1 MTRTARVRP
10 TRTRRPRVP
19 TLPQLL
25 SAAVEANP
33 TGVALVLADAAQA
46 YDQLSYAELDERSTR
61 LARLLIDRGVG
72 PEDLVALAIPRSV
85 ESVLAIWAVAKTGAG
100 FVPVDPNYPADRV
113 LHMVTD
119 SQAVLG
125 LTVGGRGAELP
136 DAVTWL
142 ELDTADLGEQLQSY
156 PAEPVTNADR
166 VQPLRAEHPAYTI
179 YTSGSTGLPKGVVV
193 SHTGLS
199 GVTEELR
206 ERFRVTPES
215 RVLQVASP
223 SFDASIYEQLIALG
237 SAATLVVATPEV
249 YGGEDLG
256 ALLARESVSHAVITP
271 SVLASLDPNGLDEL
285 RVVVAVGE
293 ACPPEVVRRWVTP
306 IADGERSLLNGYGPT
321 ETTIWTNS
329 AELSPERPVTIG
341 TPIRSAVE
349 YVLDERLRPV
359 APGVAGELYVAGV
372 LLARGYHRR
381 PGLTATRFVAN
392 PFDDSGSRLYRTGD
406 LVRWTA
412 DGELEYLGRND
423 FQVKIRGLRIE
434 LGEIDAVL
442 AGHESVDFAVTVGH
456 QVQDRATVLV
466 SYVHAAPG
474 ATVDVADLT
483 ALAESALPP
492 HMVPAGITVLDEI
505 PLTPVGKLDRAALPA
520 PELAVTA
527 YRAPET
533 PAQQLISD
541 IFAEV
546 LRVEQVGLDDDFF
559 ALGVDS
565 ITSIQIVS
573 RARAQGLA
581 FKAKDVFAARTVAGL
596 AEIAESVTPGS
607 GELELSTGPLVQISD
622 ADRERLQ
629 EIYPAMS
636 DVWPLTP
643 LQSGMLFHALLAESS
658 VDAYMVQF
666 TVELGGELDIPRLR
680 AAAQAMLDRHVN
692 LRVAFAED
700 SAGNP
705 LQVVVDDLEV
715 PWRYMDLG
723 DREPGA
729 APARTDWLMAAEM
742 SGHFDMRSAPLLRF
756 TLVRT
761 APERYQLFVTSHH
774 ILLDGWSLPLLMQDM
789 LAFYALGGDPALLPP
804 VRSYRDYLAWLVAQ
818 DRDAARAAWQEALA
832 GFTEPSPLAPV
843 DRSREISAGIGE
855 LGFELSAADTAA
867 LSAVAAETG
876 VTVNTI
882 VQAAWGLLIGRS
894 TDRDDVVFGATVSGR
909 PPQLAGI
916 ETMVGL
922 FLNAIPVR
930 VRLDAADTLAD
941 VLRQLQDEQAALL
954 DHHYLGLGEIQ
965 EITGIDGIFD
975 SLVVFASFPVDDA
988 ALDEAAAPIEGVGL
1002 LGTSAANG
1010 THYPVTVMVTP
1021 GKTLRVTLKYLRDL
1035 FDNAA
1040 AEALAERLA
1049 LLLGRFGADP
1059 RARVGEVD
1067 ALLDSER
1074 EALDTVNA
1082 TEVAELLD
1090 DSTLLTLFDA
1100 QAART
1105 PDALAVMFG
1114 DTTLTYAEL
1123 DARSRRLAQEL
1134 TLRGVGPETRV
1145 AVAMRRS
1152 IDLVVALY
1160 AVLRAGGAYVPVDPD
1175 HPAERNEYVL
1185 AGSAPV
1191 CVLTRGDDSFET
1203 ASGVTLFF
1211 IEAVAGADD
1220 IEFVGA
1226 AAVRP
1231 DHAAYVMYTS
1241 GSTGR
1246 PKGVV
1251 ITHRQMANQFR
1262 WAQRTYPHGAGD
1274 VVLHKTPIT
1283 FDISTWELFWPLQTG
1298 AAVVVAEPD
1307 GHRDPAYIARM
1318 IADYGVTSVHF
1329 VPSMLEAYLDG
1340 AATSAVPASAQLRW
1354 VFAAGEALSAET
1366 AAKSVAALPDTA
1378 LVNWYG
1384 PAEATVVTAHPADRS
1399 AGVAVPIG
1407 SPVANTRVHVLD
1419 RQLQPVPFGAAGEL
1433 YVAGVQ
1439 LARGYLGAP
1448 ALTAERFVAHA
1459 GGERLYR
1466 TGDVVRWVA
1475 DPDVEGYALEY
1486 LGRSDFQVKLRGQ
1499 RVELGEIETV
1509 LLSHSAVHRAAVSL
1523 VRAATGD
1530 RLVAYV
1536 VLESGARVGD
1546 AALLAHVRAA
1556 LPSYMV
1562 PATVVRLEALPLNA
1576 SGKLDRKAL
1585 PIPEFQAR
1593 AYRAPSTT
1601 AERTVAEVFASVLG
1615 AERVGADDDFFELG
1629 GNSLSATQVV
1639 GRLGAAIGA
1648 RVPVRA
1654 LFDAPTVAELA
1665 GTLGEHVGALIAPL
1679 RAMERPERIPLSYAQ
1694 QRMWFLNRFDTGS
1707 ATYNLPTALRITGP
1721 LDVPA
1726 LRAAVRD
1733 LVERHE
1739 VLRTI
1744 YPESDGVGH
1753 QVVLSGDD
1761 PEAMPSLPMVD
1772 ATEANLV
1779 AAVAEAAI
1787 AGFDVTTAPPLR
1799 LRLLRLAADDHVLVC
1814 VVHHI
1819 AGDGFSA
1826 GPLTRDLMTAYLSRL
1841 QSREPEWTPLP
1852 VQYADYALWQR
1863 EILGEESD
1871 PDSLLTRQLDH
1882 WRTALA
1888 GLPDQLELP
1897 GDRPRPAVAS
1907 GRGATLVFE
1916 IDALVHAG
1924 LHRVAQEHSA
1934 TLFMVVHAAFATLLA
1949 RLSGT
1954 GDIAIGAPVAGRG
1967 DAALDDLI
1975 GMFVNTLVLRAE
1987 IDPADSFGELLNTVR
2002 DSDIAAFGHADVP
2015 FERLVEVLD
2024 PARSQARHPLFQTML
2039 TFQNLATSELE
2050 LPGVSVSAVELD
2062 VPLAKFDLQ
2071 LTVGERA
2078 DADGTPQGMT
2088 GLFTYATDLFDE
2100 ATVQHFADRFR
2111 RILVA
2116 VTADA
2121 DRIVGDIDVL
2131 GFDERRKVLTDWNDT
2146 ALELPAGQLFSKFE
2160 ARAVLTPDA
2169 AALRYQGREVSY
2181 DELASRV
2188 HRLARHLI
2196 AAGVGPE
2203 SLVALGIRRSVEL
2216 VVAIY
2221 AVLEAGGAYV
2231 PLDLDQPADRLEHV
2245 LETARPACVLT
2256 TRGDDFAYDGP
2267 VAVIDAIE
2275 LSGYSDAP
2283 IRDAERLAP
2292 LHGANTAYVI
2302 FTSGSTG
2309 RPKGVAVSHAAA
2321 VNQIGWITGEYA
2333 IGADDVVLLKTP
2345 ATFDVSVWE
2354 LFGPLAVGAR
2364 LVIAA
2369 PDGHRDP
2376 AYLAEVIAAE
2386 RVTMTSFVPSMLS
2399 AFTDSADPAALTS
2412 LRTLLVAGEAFTGDA
2427 VAAFRR
2433 ISGAELHNLY
2443 GPTEFTVHAT
2453 YAAVGEQVSGAV
2465 PIGAPVWNAQT
2476 YVLDARLHP
2485 VAPGMAGELYL
2496 AGAQLARGYYGRAD
2510 LTADRFVA
2518 DPFGERG
2525 ARMYRTGDLVRWTDR
2540 GQLVYLGRT
2549 DFQVKLRGLR
2559 IELGE
2564 IEAALTAQASVARAV
2579 VVLRGDERLGDQ
2591 LVGYVVPVTGRAVDT
2606 SELKAALAERLP
2618 GYMVPAAFVV
2628 LDEFPVNPSGK
2639 LDRRALPAP
2648 DFAAAHEFR
2657 APVTDAEQTVAE
2669 VYAQVLGLEQVGLD
2683 DDFFALGGNSL
2694 VATRVIARVNAA
2706 LDTGLGVRDLF
2717 EVPSVAALAQRISG
2731 SEAAAPRPRLVA
2743 GPRPEQVP
2751 LSLAQQRMWFLNQFD
2766 PTSSAYNLPIALR
2779 LTGELD
2785 TEALQQAVADLV
2797 RRHETLRTIYP
2808 ETGGAPQ
2815 QVVLPAEQAVPQ
2827 LAPEV
2832 IGVDAVAERV
2842 GALLTAGFEVTRDTP
2857 LRVKLFRL
2865 HVAETIEHVLVVVTH
2880 HISSDG
2886 WSMGPLA
2893 RDLVMAYMAR
2903 SAHTAPAWTPLP
2915 VQYADYALWQRELLG
2930 SEDDPDSL
2938 ISRQTA
2944 YWRTELAGLP
2954 DELNLP
2960 ADRPR
2965 PPVQS
2970 FRGGSVQFAIDDATH
2985 QGLQRI
2991 AREQHATLFMVVH
3004 TALAIFLARLSGT
3017 EDIAIGTPVAGR
3029 GAAELDDVIGMFVNT
3044 LVLRTQVP
3052 GELRFEELLART
3064 KDADLRAFAHAE
3076 VPFERLVD
3084 LLNPERSTA
3093 RNPLY
3098 QVMLAFQNLP
3108 DNDVE
3113 LPELRIA
3120 ALESEV
3126 ETSQVDLSLT
3136 MSSSDQAGLQA
3147 AFTFAHDLFDYAT
3160 IGVFADRFQRLLAA
3174 IAGGPETPVGDLA
3187 LLGDEE
3193 YQLLTHVHGDEVMAT
3208 GLLPDLLTAGLRLGR
3223 DRIAVRY
3230 RGHSITYGELDDYSS
3245 QLARVLIDRGVGPEK
3260 LVAVAFPRSFE
3271 TVAAVLAVAKA
3282 GGAHV
3287 PIDPTY
3293 PADRVRHMV
3302 IDSGAII
3309 GITGKAHLD
3318 GLPETLEWLC
3328 LDDPATDQQCVARSA
3343 APVSDADRLAPLRMQ
3358 HPAYVI
3364 YTSGSTGMPKGVTV
3378 THAGVG
3384 GLADY
3389 AVARYELDPGH
3400 RMLHNCSPS
3409 FDPSVLEW
3417 VCAFYIGATLVIVP
3431 KEILGG
3437 AELGELMRSENVTHA
3452 LLTPAVLS
3460 TLDPAEQPQLVML
3473 SIGGDVTSPELV
3485 SRWKAPGRVYHNAYG
3500 PTETTI
3506 ISTYAQLT
3514 PGRHITIG
3522 TPVHGMSALVLDGRL
3537 NPVPPGVAGE
3547 LYLAGGALA
3556 RGYRN
3561 RAGLSA
3567 ERFVANPWGAAGSRM
3582 YRTGDVVRWYADP
3595 ADRGGNTALPDTKW
3609 ELDYVGRSDFQV
3621 KIRGFR
3627 IELGEIDAVLGGHP
3641 DVDFAITVGRKN
3653 ASGATVLVSYVLGN
3667 ALEPEHLQAYAALSL
3682 PPHMVPTAIVVLD
3695 EIPLTPVGKLDRKAL
3710 PEPVLRQREYRAP
3723 STSLE
3728 ETIAAAFAEVLE
3740 VERVSVDDDF
3750 FALGGNSLLATQIVS
3765 KLRKL
3770 SGAQVM
3776 VAWFFADPTVTG
3788 LAARIAAA
3796 LENSHDYDSAADGAM
3811 AVVLPIR
3818 ATGSRTPL
3826 FCAPPMVGM
3835 SWCYAGLVGFL
3846 PADQPVYG
3854 LQSPALTEA
3863 DYLPASLEEVARR
3876 YVSAMREVQPEGPY
3890 RLLGYSLGGILAH
3903 AIATEL
3909 QAEGERVDVL
3919 ANLDA
3924 YPDAEFAD
3932 FTAAVRDEFAAL
3944 GVGEEAFPDGDM
3956 SDLSDEALAALHAA
3970 IPADL
3975 AVLTVER
3982 LRRIYRG
3989 AVHTVELGSQYRPKV
4004 FDGEM
4009 DLFSAEQGRGDDHPH
4024 SPDDWRGFVTGTITD
4039 HVVPITHQLLTTAE
4053 AYAVIGPQ
4061 LAALLERES
4070 APAASEEAAEEV
4082 TEDADWA
4089 TTQVLPIITFDAP
4102 PSGVKLRAADGTPPA
4117 PDSDTASG
4125 YSAASDYVAAEEFP
4139 AADAEAFVDKLFSGF
4154 DTGEIA
4160 ASAPGTS
4167 AAEAVSAAREIG
4179 DSASGAGPE
4188 ASAEEGPQVSAE
4200 GSQRA
4205 DGGESPDAR
4214 RQGTPDVDGGAS
4226 LDARRQGILGADS
4239 AGSPDADGA
4248 GALGAD
4254 GAGALGADG
4263 AGTPDAIDLEAQE
4276 ISGAEVAEAPAQVA
4290 AAPAAPPI
4298 MGPRLTAVGKVSP
4311 LPAGAVSLLD
4321 VEPSGLWVRAITL
4334 DIAAD
4339 VSGSRVR
4346 RSVRTLLDRHP
4357 ALWSR
4362 LRRDG
4367 EAAVMDIPA
4376 QANSSDAQVWQ
4387 LDPAVEAV
4395 GDPIEAVIHA
4405 AAAELDPEK
4414 GRNIRFVLMAGAQAD
4429 PTLDPIDCPAAVL
4442 VAVANGLVV
4451 DDTSWRTII
4460 EDLTA
4465 SWSGGHATP
4474 PSADAHPVGIAQ
4486 ALADRAVA
4494 APTVIELEWW
4504 RASLTSATEGRD
4516 PAEVFGA
4523 DEGPIARGR
4532 VSVSITGEGAAAVDT
4547 VARRYDA
4554 TIDEVLLGALAV
4566 TLLDDSGESV
4576 RRALGSVVQLVA
4588 DGRVPG
4594 DPAGHRTVG
4603 AFSTPY
4609 PFALRVYGV
4618 DFDEVRRGG
4627 PAAGSVLEQIRDRC
4641 REVPAQGVG
4650 FGLLQHLNPD
4660 TAAAIAGLPVG
4671 RIGFRYRDLRPARVY
4686 PEPVADDLYLDVTV
4700 DTTQDGL
4707 VARFDFAG
4715 AVLDLEQIKR
4725 LVEGWV
4731 QALGGLAEHGRETTP

>member
-19 TLPQLL
+19 TLPQLM
-25 SAAVEANP
+25 STAVEANP
-33 TGVALVLADAAQA
+33 AGVALILADATGTLAR
-46 YDQLSYAELDERSTR
+46 LSYAELDERSTR
-61 LARLLIDRGVG
+61 LAHLLIERGVG
-72 PEDLVALAIPRSV
+72 PEDLVAVAIPRSV
-85 ESVLAIWAVAKTGAG
+85 ESVVAVWAVAKTGAG

-113 LHMVTD
+113 LHMISD
-119 SQAVLG
+119 SRAVLG
-125 LTVGGRGAELP
+125 LTITGKRGALP
-136 DAVTWL
+136 DSVGWL
-142 ELDTADLGEQLQSY
+142 ELDDAEFAELTQGY

-166 VQPLRAEHPAYTI
+166 VRPLRAEHPAYTI

-193 SHTGLS
+193 THTGLS
-199 GVTEELR
+199 GLSEEQR
-206 ERFRVTPES
+206 ERFRITPES
-215 RVLQVASP
+215 RVLHVASP
-223 SFDASIYEQLIALG
+223 SFDASVFEMLMAIG
-237 SAATLVVATPEV
+237 SAAALVVAAPEV

-256 ALLARESVSHAVITP
+256 ALLAREAVSHAVITP
-271 SVLASLDPNGLDEL
+271 SVLASLDPSGLDQL
-285 RVVVAVGE
+285 RVVLAAGE
-293 ACPPEVVRRWVTP
+293 ACPPELVRRWVAP
-306 IADGERSLLNGYGPT
+306 IADGERRLLNGYGPT
-321 ETTIWTNS
+321 ETTVWSNG
-329 AELSPERPVTIG
+329 AELFPDRPVTIG
-341 TPIRSAVE
+341 AAIRGAVAH
-349 YVLDERLRPV
+349 VLDERLRPV
-359 APGVAGELYVAGV
+359 APGVPGELYVAGA

-381 PGLTATRFVAN
+381 AELTAARFVAN
-392 PFDDSGSRLYRTGD
+392 PFEDNGSRLYRTGD
-406 LVRWTA
+406 LVRWTSG
-412 DGELEYLGRND
+412 GELEYLGRND

-434 LGEIDAVL
+434 LEEIDAVL
-442 AGHESVDFAVTVGH
+442 AGHASVDFAVTVGH

-466 SYVHAAPG
+466 SYVHPAPG
-474 ATVDVADLT
+474 ATVDVAELS
-483 ALAESALPP
+483 ALAESTLPP
-492 HMVPAGITVLDEI
+492 HMVPGAIMVLDEI
-505 PLTPVGKLDRAALPA
+505 PLTPVGKLDRAALPPPVIEA
-520 PELAVTA
+520 RA

-533 PAQQLISD
+533 PAQQTVSTVI
-541 IFAEV
+541 AEV
-546 LRVEQVGLDDDFF
+546 LKVDRVGLDDDFF
-559 ALGVDS
+559 SLGVDS

-581 FKAKDVFAARTVAGL
+581 FKAKDVFAARTVEGL
-596 AEIAESVTPGS
+596 AALAAAVTPG
-607 GELELSTGPLVQISD
+607 EAEVQLATGPLIEVSD
-622 ADRERLQ
+622 ADRARLQ
-629 EIYPAMS
+629 ELYPTMS
-636 DVWPLTP
+636 DIWPLTP
-643 LQSGMLFHALLAESS
+643 LQSGMLFHALLAEHS
-658 VDAYMVQF
+658 VDAYMTQF
-666 TVELGGELDIPRLR
+666 TVELSGALDIPRLR

-700 SAGNP
+700 ANGNP
-705 LQVVVDDLEV
+705 LQLVVDDLEV

-723 DREPGA
+723 DRDTES

-742 SGHFDMRSAPLLRF
+742 TGHFDMRSAPLLRF

-761 APERYQLFVTSHH
+761 APERFQLFVTSHH

-804 VRSYRDYLAWLVAQ
+804 VRSYRDYLAWLAAQ
-818 DRDAARAAWQEALA
+818 DREAARAAWREALD

-855 LGFELSAADTAA
+855 LGFELSIEETAA
-867 LSAVAAETG
+867 LSRVAAEAG
-876 VTVNTI
+876 ITVNTI

-930 VRLDAADTLAD
+930 VKLDAAGTLAGL
-941 VLRQLQDEQAALL
+941 LRQLQDEQAALL

-988 ALDEAAAPIEGVGL
+988 ALDEAAAPIDGVGL

-1021 GKTLRVTLKYLRDL
+1021 GKQLRVNLKYLRDL
-1035 FDNAA
+1035 FDEPAA
-1040 AEALAERLA
+1040 AALTQRLA
-1049 LLLGRFGADP
+1049 LLLNRFGSNP
-1059 RARVGEVD
+1059 QARIAEVD
-1067 ALLDSER
+1067 ALIDSER
-1074 EALDTVNA
+1074 DALDTVNA

-1105 PDALAVMFG
+1105 PEALAVIFG

-1123 DARSRRLAQEL
+1123 DVRSRRLAREL
-1134 TLRGVGPETRV
+1134 TLRGVGPESRV

-1152 IDLVVALY
+1152 VDLVVAIY

-1185 AGSAPV
+1185 GSAAPV
-1191 CVLTRGDDSFET
+1191 CVLTRADEDFET
-1203 ASGVTLFF
+1203 ASGVPLFF
-1211 IEAVAGADD
+1211 VDALAGASD
-1220 IEFVGA
+1220 IEFVESVSA
-1226 AAVRP
+1226 RA
-1231 DHAAYVMYTS
+1231 DNAAYVIYTS

-1298 AAVVVAEPD
+1298 AAVVIAEPD

-1318 IADYGVTSVHF
+1318 IGRYGVTSVHF

-1340 AATSAVPASAQLRW
+1340 LAQSAGAPTDQLRW
-1354 VFAAGEALSAET
+1354 VFAAGEALATET
-1366 AAKSVAALPDTA
+1366 AVKFGAALPDTT
-1378 LVNWYG
+1378 LINWYG
-1384 PAEATVVTAHPADRS
+1384 PAEATVVTAHPAELA
-1399 AGVAVPIG
+1399 AGNAVPIG

-1419 RQLQPVPFGAAGEL
+1419 RQLRPVPFGAAGEL

-1448 ALTAERFVAHA
+1448 ALTAERFVAHENGA
-1459 GGERLYR
+1459 RLYR
-1466 TGDVVRWVA
+1466 TGDVVRWIA
-1475 DPDVEGYALEY
+1475 DPAGIGHALEY

-1509 LLSHSAVHRAAVSL
+1509 LLSHPAVHRAAVSL

-1530 RLVAYV
+1530 RLVAYI
-1536 VLESGARVGD
+1536 VLESGAAVAD
-1546 AALLAHVRAA
+1546 SELQAHARAA

-1562 PATVVRLEALPLNA
+1562 PATVVRLPAMPLNA

-1585 PIPEFQAR
+1585 PEPQFQAR
-1593 AYRAPSTT
+1593 EYRAPSTPG
-1601 AERTVAEVFASVLG
+1601 ERLVTEVFAAVLG
-1615 AERVGADDDFFELG
+1615 VETVGADDDFFELG

-1639 GRLGAAIGA
+1639 ARLGAAVGA
-1648 RVPVRA
+1648 RVPVRTI
-1654 LFDAPTVAELA
+1654 FDAPTVAELA
-1665 GTLGEHVGALIAPL
+1665 VTLGDQADSFSTPL
-1679 RAMERPERIPLSYAQ
+1679 RAMERPEQIPLSYAQ
-1694 QRMWFLNRFDTGS
+1694 QRMWFLNRFDIAS
-1707 ATYNLPTALRITGP
+1707 ATYNLPTALRINGP

-1744 YPESDGVGH
+1744 YPEQDGVGH
-1753 QVVLSGDD
+1753 QVILAADD
-1761 PEAMPSLPMVD
+1761 PEAMPSVPMVD
-1772 ATEANLV
+1772 VREENIV

-1787 AGFDVTTAPPLR
+1787 AGFDVTAAPPLR
-1799 LRLLRLAADDHVLVC
+1799 VRLLRLGVDDHVLVC

-1826 GPLTRDLMTAYLSRL
+1826 GPLTRDLMTAYLSRI
-1841 QSREPEWTPLP
+1841 QGREPEWTPLT

-1863 EILGEESD
+1863 EILGEETDSG
-1871 PDSLLTRQLDH
+1871 SLLARQLDF
-1882 WRTALA
+1882 WRGTLA

-1897 GDRPRPAVAS
+1897 GDRPRPAVAG
-1907 GRGATLVFE
+1907 GRGATLAFD
-1916 IDALVHAG
+1916 IDPIVHAA
-1924 LHRVAQEHSA
+1924 LHRVASEHNA
-1934 TLFMVVHAAFATLLA
+1934 TLFMVVHAAFAALLA

-1954 GDIAIGAPVAGRG
+1954 GDIAVGAPIAGRG
-1967 DAALDDLI
+1967 EAALDDLI
-1975 GMFVNTLVLRAE
+1975 GMFVNTLVLRTQV
-1987 IDPADSFGELLNTVR
+1987 DPAASFGELLNTVR
-2002 DSDIAAFGHADVP
+2002 AGDIAAFGHADVP

-2039 TFQNLATSELE
+2039 TFQNVGNSELS

-2071 LTVGERA
+2071 LTVSERT
-2078 DADGTPQGMT
+2078 DPDSSPQGMT
-2088 GLFTYATDLFDE
+2088 ALFTYATDLFDVD
-2100 ATVQHFADRFR
+2100 TVQGFAERFR
-2111 RILVA
+2111 RLLVA
-2116 VTADA
+2116 VTVDPS
-2121 DRIVGDIDVL
+2121 RPVGDIDVL
-2131 GFDERRKVLTDWNDT
+2131 GFDERRKVLTEWNET
-2146 ALELPAGQLFSKFE
+2146 AIDLPAGQLFSLFE
-2160 ARAVLTPDA
+2160 AQAARNPGA
-2169 AALRYQGREVSY
+2169 AALTFEGTELTYA
-2181 DELASRV
+2181 ELASRV
-2188 HRLARHLI
+2188 HRLARLLI

-2203 SLVALGIRRSVEL
+2203 TLVALGIRRSVDL

-2221 AVLEAGGAYV
+2221 AVLEAGGGYV
-2231 PLDLDQPADRLEHV
+2231 PLDLDQPADRIDHV
-2245 LETARPACVLT
+2245 LDTAQPVCVLT
-2256 TRGDDFAYDGP
+2256 TRRDGFTAEGR
-2267 VAVIDAIE
+2267 VLTIDALD
-2275 LSGYSDAP
+2275 LSGYSDEP
-2283 IRDAERLAP
+2283 IRDDERRAP
-2292 LHGANTAYVI
+2292 LYSAHQAYVI

-2309 RPKGVAVSHAAA
+2309 RPKGVAVSHIAA
-2321 VNQIGWITGEYA
+2321 VNQIRWITTEYG
-2333 IGADDVVLLKTP
+2333 ITADDVVLLKTP

-2354 LFGPLAVGAR
+2354 LFGPLAVGAK
-2364 LVIAA
+2364 LVIASA
-2369 PDGHRDP
+2369 DGHRDP
-2376 AYLAEVIAAE
+2376 AYLAEIIAAE
-2386 RVTMTSFVPSMLS
+2386 RITMTSFVPSMLS
-2399 AFTDSADPAALTS
+2399 AFTETATPSALTS
-2412 LRTLLVAGEAFTGDA
+2412 LRTLLIAGEAFTSDA

-2433 ISGAELHNLY
+2433 IGRAELHNLY

-2453 YAAVGEQVSGAV
+2453 YAAVPEEVSGAV

-2496 AGAQLARGYYGRAD
+2496 AGDQLARGYHGRAD

-2518 DPFGERG
+2518 NPFGDSG
-2525 ARMYRTGDLVRWTDR
+2525 TRMYRTGDLVRWTDH

-2564 IEAALTAQASVARAV
+2564 IESALTAQESIARAV
-2579 VVLRGDERLGDQ
+2579 VVLRHDDRLGDQ
-2591 LVGYVVPVTGRAVDT
+2591 LVAYVVPAAGYPVDPAAV
-2606 SELKAALAERLP
+2606 KNAVGERVP

-2628 LDEFPVNPSGK
+2628 LDDFPVNPSGK

-2648 DFAAAHEFR
+2648 DFAADREFR
-2657 APVTDAEQTVAE
+2657 APETETERAIAAVFAE
-2669 VYAQVLGLEQVGLD
+2669 VLALEQVGLD

-2706 LDTGLGVRDLF
+2706 LDSDLGVRDLF
-2717 EVPSVAALAQRISG
+2717 EVSTVDALAQRVSG
-2731 SEAAAPRPRLVA
+2731 TEGLAPRPKLIA
-2743 GPRPEQVP
+2743 GVRPDRVP

-2766 PTSSAYNLPIALR
+2766 PNSSAYNLPIALR
-2779 LTGELD
+2779 LTGALD
-2785 TEALQQAVADLV
+2785 TEALRLALADLLE
-2797 RRHETLRTIYP
+2797 RHETLRTIYP
-2808 ETGGAPQ
+2808 EADGAAH
-2815 QVVLPAEQAVPQ
+2815 QVVLPAAQVVPG
-2827 LAPEV
+2827 LTAALTPER

-2842 GALLTAGFEVTRDTP
+2842 GALLTAGFDVTREVP
-2857 LRVKLFRL
+2857 LRAKLFRIDT
-2865 HVAETIEHVLVVVTH
+2865 ADEIEHVLVLVTH

-2886 WSMGPLA
+2886 WSMGPLS
-2893 RDLVMAYMAR
+2893 RDLVLAYIAR
-2903 SAHTAPAWTPLP
+2903 SADTAPEWSPLP
-2915 VQYADYALWQRELLG
+2915 VQYADYSLWQRAVLG

-2938 ISRQTA
+2938 IARQTA
-2944 YWRTELAGLP
+2944 HWRTELAGLP

-2970 FRGGSVQFAIDDATH
+2970 FRGGSLRFAIDDEIH

-3017 EDIAIGTPVAGR
+3017 GDIAIGTPVAGR

-3044 LVLRTQVP
+3044 LVLRAQVP
-3052 GELRFEELLART
+3052 GELRFDELLART
-3064 KDADLRAFAHAE
+3064 KDADLRAFANAE
-3076 VPFERLVD
+3076 VPFERLVE

-3108 DNDVE
+3108 EGNAD

-3126 ETSQVDLSLT
+3126 TTSQVDLSLT
-3136 MSSSDQAGLQA
+3136 MSDSGGNGLQG
-3147 AFTFAHDLFDYAT
+3147 AFTFATDLFDYAT
-3160 IGVFADRFQRLLAA
+3160 IGVFADRFRRLLAA
-3174 IAGGPETPVGDLA
+3174 IVARPGTPVGDLP
-3187 LLGDEE
+3187 LLDDSE
-3193 YQLLTHVHGDEVMAT
+3193 YELLTHVHGDDVMAT
-3208 GLLPDLLTAGLRLGR
+3208 GLLPELLTRGVALGR

-3245 QLARVLIDRGVGPEK
+3245 QLARVLIARGVGPEK

-3271 TVAAVLAVAKA
+3271 MVAAVLAIAKA

-3287 PIDPTY
+3287 PVDPTY

-3302 IDSGAII
+3302 TDSGAVL
-3309 GITGKAHLD
+3309 GITGRAHRD
-3318 GLPETLEWLC
+3318 ALPGAIEWLC
-3328 LDDPATDQQCVARSA
+3328 LDDAATDGACMAQSP
-3343 APVSDADRLAPLRMQ
+3343 APVTDADRLAPLRMQ

-3378 THAGVG
+3378 THMGVG

-3389 AVARYELDPGH
+3389 AVSLYDLDPEH
-3400 RMLHNCSPS
+3400 RLMHICSPS

-3417 VCAFYIGATLVIVP
+3417 VCAFYTGATLVIVP
-3431 KEILGG
+3431 SEILGG
-3437 AELGELMRSENVTHA
+3437 PELGELMRTENVSHA
-3452 LLTPAVLS
+3452 IITPAVLG
-3460 TLDPAEQPQLVML
+3460 TLDPAIQPQLEVL
-3473 SIGGDVTSPELV
+3473 SVGGDVTPPELV
-3485 SRWKAPGRVYHNAYG
+3485 ARWKAAGRVYHNAYG

-3522 TPVHGMSALVLDGRL
+3522 KPVHGMSALVLDSRL

-3567 ERFVANPWGAAGSRM
+3567 ERFVANPWGAPGSRM
-3582 YRTGDVVRWYADP
+3582 YRTGDVVRWYAD
-3595 ADRGGNTALPDTKW
+3595 ADERGGNTALPQSPW

-3627 IELGEIDAVLGGHP
+3627 IELGEIDAVLGSHP
-3641 DVDFAITVGRKN
+3641 EVDFAITVGRKN
-3653 ASGATVLVSYVLGN
+3653 HTGTTVLVSYVLGDVLDPE
-3667 ALEPEHLQAYAALSL
+3667 ALQSYAAQSL
-3682 PPHMVPTAIVVLD
+3682 PPHMVPAAIVVLD
-3695 EIPLTPVGKLDRKAL
+3695 ELPLTPVGKLDRKAL

-3723 STSLE
+3723 STPLE
-3728 ETIAAAFAEVLE
+3728 ETIAATFAEVLG
-3740 VERVSVDDDF
+3740 VDQVSVDEDF
-3750 FALGGNSLLATQIVS
+3750 FAIGGNSLLATQIVS
-3765 KLRKL
+3765 KLRKV

-3776 VAWFFADPTVTG
+3776 VAWFFTDPTVTG
-3788 LAARIAAA
+3788 LAERIRAD
-3796 LENSHDYDSAADGAM
+3796 LESRHDYDSAADAAL

-3818 ATGSRTPL
+3818 ATGDRTPL

-3835 SWCYAGLVGFL
+3835 SWCYAGLASYL
-3846 PADQPVYG
+3846 PADQPLYG
-3854 LQSPALTEA
+3854 LQSPALTET
-3863 DYLPASLEEVARR
+3863 DYAPDTLEDVARR
-3876 YVSAMREVQPEGPY
+3876 YIGAMREVQPHGPY
-3890 RLLGYSLGGILAH
+3890 RVLGYSLGGILAH

-3909 QAEGERVDVL
+3909 QAIGEQVDVL

-3924 YPDAEFAD
+3924 YPDAEFTD
-3932 FTAAVRDEFAAL
+3932 FTQAVRDEFAAL

-3956 SDLSDEALAALHAA
+3956 RDLSDAALAALHEA

-3975 AVLTVER
+3975 AVLTVDR

-3989 AVHTVELGSQYRPKV
+3989 AVHTVELGSRYRPTA
-4004 FDGEM
+4004 FDGHME
-4009 DLFSAEQGRGDDHPH
+4009 LFSAQLGRGDDHQH
-4024 SPDDWRGFVTGTITD
+4024 SAADWRPFVTGPVTD
-4039 HVVPITHQLLTTAE
+4039 HVVPVKHQLMTTAE
-4053 AYAVIGPQ
+4053 SYAVIGPR
-4061 LAALLERES
+4061 LADLLDREIGAA
-4070 APAASEEAAEEV
+4070 APEEPAVESDTGEG
-4082 TEDADWA
+4082 EGDW
-4089 TTQVLPIITFDAP
+4089 TITQVLPIINFDTPASEMKLQAREEDSEHLADQVDAVSEEIAELEPEPVQQLVAEIDSATTEVDDAP
-4102 PSGVKLRAADGTPPA
+4102 
-4117 PDSDTASG
+4117 
-4125 YSAASDYVAAEEFP
+4125 
-4139 AADAEAFVDKLFSGF
+4139 
-4154 DTGEIA
+4154 EIA
-4160 ASAPGTS
+4160 EPI
-4167 AAEAVSAAREIG
+4167 AE
-4179 DSASGAGPE
+4179 P
-4188 ASAEEGPQVSAE
+4188 
-4200 GSQRA
+4200 
-4205 DGGESPDAR
+4205 
-4214 RQGTPDVDGGAS
+4214 
-4226 LDARRQGILGADS
+4226 
-4239 AGSPDADGA
+4239 
-4248 GALGAD
+4248 
-4254 GAGALGADG
+4254 
-4263 AGTPDAIDLEAQE
+4263 AI
-4276 ISGAEVAEAPAQVA
+4276 
-4290 AAPAAPPI
+4290 PAAPETPPV

-4311 LPAGAVSLLD
+4311 LPAGAVSLLEL
-4321 VEPSGLWVRAITL
+4321 EPSGLWIRAITL

-4367 EAAVMDIPA
+4367 DTAVMDIPV
-4376 QANSSDAQVWQ
+4376 QANSRDAVVWQ
-4387 LDPAVEAV
+4387 LDPSVEAV

-4414 GRNIRFVLMAGAQAD
+4414 GRNIRFVLMAGGEAD
-4429 PTLDPIDCPAAVL
+4429 PNLDPTDRPAAVL

-4474 PSADAHPVGIAQ
+4474 PSADAHPVGIARE
-4486 ALADRAVA
+4486 LAERSVA
-4494 APTVIELEWW
+4494 TGTVTELEWW
-4504 RASLTSATEGRD
+4504 RSALTSALPGRD

-4523 DEGPIARGR
+4523 AGEPLGRGR

-4547 VARRYDA
+4547 VARRYQA
-4554 TIDEVLLGALAV
+4554 SIDDVLLAALAA
-4566 TLLDDSGESV
+4566 TLLDGSAETV
-4576 RRALGSVVQLVA
+4576 RNSLGSVVQLVA

-4609 PFALRVYGV
+4609 PFPLRVYGV
-4618 DFDEVRRGG
+4618 DFEDVRQGG
-4627 PAAGSVLEQIRDRC
+4627 SAAGSVIRQIRDRC
-4641 REVPAQGVG
+4641 REVPSQGVG

-4686 PEPVADDLYLDVTV
+4686 PEPVTDDLYLDVTV

-4731 QALGGLAEHGRETTP
+4731 QALGGLAEHGRAPNP

>member
-19 TLPQLL
+19 TLPQLM
-25 SAAVEANP
+25 STAVEANP
-33 TGVALVLADAAQA
+33 AGIALVLADASATLA
-46 YDQLSYAELDERSTR
+46 QLSYAELDERSTR
-61 LARLLIDRGVG
+61 LAHLLIERGVG
-72 PEDLVALAIPRSV
+72 PEDLVAIAIPRSV
-85 ESVLAIWAVAKTGAG
+85 ESVVAVWAVAKSGAG
-100 FVPVDPNYPADRV
+100 FVPVDPNYPVDRV
-113 LHMVTD
+113 LHMVSD
-119 SQAVLG
+119 SRAVLG
-125 LTVGGRGAELP
+125 LTVSAKRDALP
-136 DAVTWL
+136 DTVTWL
-142 ELDTADLGEQLQSY
+142 ELDSAEFADVAQGF
-156 PAEPVTNADR
+156 PAEPVTNSDR
-166 VQPLRAEHPAYTI
+166 VRPLRAEHPAYTI

-193 SHTGLS
+193 THTGLAGLS
-199 GVTEELR
+199 EEQR
-206 ERFRVTPES
+206 ERFRITPES
-215 RVLQVASP
+215 RVLHVASP
-223 SFDASIYEQLIALG
+223 SFDASVFEMLMAIG
-237 SAATLVVATPEV
+237 SGAALVVAAPEV

-256 ALLARESVSHAVITP
+256 ALLAREAVSHAVITP
-271 SVLASLDPNGLDEL
+271 SVLASIDPVGLDEL
-285 RVVVAVGE
+285 RVVLAAGE
-293 ACPPEVVRRWVTP
+293 ACPPELVRRWVAP
-306 IADGERSLLNGYGPT
+306 IADGERRLLNGYGPT
-321 ETTIWTNS
+321 ETTIWTNC
-329 AELSPERPVTIG
+329 AELLPDRPVTIG
-341 TPIRSAVE
+341 AAIRGAVAH
-349 YVLDERLRPV
+349 VLDERLRPV
-359 APGVAGELYVAGV
+359 APGVPGELYIAGA
-372 LLARGYHRR
+372 LLARGYHGRAE
-381 PGLTATRFVAN
+381 LTASRFVAN
-392 PFDDSGSRLYRTGD
+392 PFEDNGSRLYRTGD
-406 LVRWTA
+406 LVRWTSGA
-412 DGELEYLGRND
+412 ARGGGAELEYLGRND

-434 LGEIDAVL
+434 LEEIDAVL
-442 AGHESVDFAVTVGH
+442 AGHETVDFAVTVGH

-466 SYVHAAPG
+466 SYVHPAPG
-474 ATVDVADLT
+474 ATVAVAELS
-483 ALAESALPP
+483 ALAERALPP
-492 HMVPAGITVLDEI
+492 HMVPGAIMVLDEI

-520 PELAVTA
+520 PIIKAQE

-533 PAQQLISD
+533 PAQQTVSEVI
-541 IFAEV
+541 AEV
-546 LRVEQVGLDDDFF
+546 LKVERVGLDDDFF
-559 ALGVDS
+559 SLGVDS

-581 FKAKDVFAARTVAGL
+581 FKAKDVFAARTVEGL
-596 AEIAESVTPGS
+596 AALAESVTPGEAEV
-607 GELELSTGPLVQISD
+607 ELATGPLVEVSD
-622 ADRERLQ
+622 ADRARLQ
-629 EIYPAMS
+629 ELYPTMS
-636 DVWPLTP
+636 DIWPLTP
-643 LQSGMLFHALLAESS
+643 LQSGMLFHALLAEDS
-658 VDAYMVQF
+658 VDAYMTQF
-666 TVELGGELDIPRLR
+666 TVELSGALDIPRLR

-692 LRVAFAED
+692 LRAAFVED
-700 SAGNP
+700 SNGNP
-705 LQVVVDDLEV
+705 LQIVLDDLEV
-715 PWRYMDLG
+715 PWRYLDLG
-723 DREPGA
+723 DREA
-729 APARTDWLMAAEM
+729 DEAPARTDWLMAAEM

-761 APERYQLFVTSHH
+761 APERFQLFVTSHH

-804 VRSYRDYLAWLVAQ
+804 VRSYRDYLAWLAAQ
-818 DRDAARAAWQEALA
+818 DRATAREAWAQALA

-855 LGFELSAADTAA
+855 LGFELSAEETAA
-867 LSAVAAETG
+867 LGRVAADAG
-876 VTVNTI
+876 ITVNTI
-882 VQAAWGLLIGRS
+882 VQAAWGLLIGRT

-909 PPQLAGI
+909 PPQLTGI

-930 VRLDAADTLAD
+930 VKLDANGTLAGL
-941 VLRQLQDEQAALL
+941 LRQLQDEQAALL

-965 EITGIDGIFD
+965 EVTGIDGIFD

-988 ALDEAAAPIEGVGL
+988 ALDEAAAPIGGVGL

-1010 THYPVTVMVTP
+1010 THYPITVMVTP
-1021 GKTLRVTLKYLRDL
+1021 GKQLRVNLKYLRDL
-1035 FDNAA
+1035 FDEDA
-1040 AEALAERLA
+1040 AEALSRRLA

-1059 RARVGEVD
+1059 RARIAEVD
-1067 ALLDSER
+1067 ALIDSER
-1074 EALDTVNA
+1074 AALDAVNA

-1105 PDALAVMFG
+1105 PEALAVIFG
-1114 DTTLTYAEL
+1114 DVTLTYAEL
-1123 DARSRRLAQEL
+1123 DARSRRLAREL
-1134 TLRGVGPETRV
+1134 TLRGVGPESRV
-1145 AVAMRRS
+1145 AVAMRRG
-1152 IDLVVALY
+1152 IDLVVGIY

-1185 AGSAPV
+1185 GSAAPV
-1191 CVLTRGDDSFET
+1191 CVLTRTEDGFET
-1203 ASGVTLFF
+1203 ASGVPLFLVD
-1211 IEAVAGADD
+1211 ALAGAGE
-1220 IEFVGA
+1220 IEFVGS

-1231 DHAAYVMYTS
+1231 DNAAYVIYTS

-1246 PKGVV
+1246 PKGVA

-1298 AAVVVAEPD
+1298 AAVVIAEPD

-1318 IADYGVTSVHF
+1318 IGEYGVTSVHF

-1340 AATSAVPASAQLRW
+1340 LAQQAATPSGQLRW

-1366 AAKSVAALPDTA
+1366 AVKFAAALPDTA

-1384 PAEATVVTAHPADRS
+1384 PAEATVVTAQPAEQS
-1399 AGVAVPIG
+1399 AGTAVPIG
-1407 SPVANTRVHVLD
+1407 SPVANTKVHVLD
-1419 RQLQPVPFGAAGEL
+1419 RQLRPVPFGAAGEL

-1448 ALTAERFVAHA
+1448 ALTAERFVAHE
-1459 GGERLYR
+1459 GGARLYR
-1466 TGDVVRWVA
+1466 TGDVVRWIA
-1475 DPDVEGYALEY
+1475 EPGGNGYALEY

-1499 RVELGEIETV
+1499 RIELGEIETV
-1509 LLSHSAVHRAAVSL
+1509 LLSHPAVHRAAVTL

-1536 VLESGARVGD
+1536 VPEADVALNDSE
-1546 AALLAHVRAA
+1546 LLAHARAA

-1562 PATVVRLEALPLNA
+1562 PSAVVRLAAMPLNA

-1585 PIPEFQAR
+1585 PEPEFQAR
-1593 AYRAPSTT
+1593 AYRAPSTPG
-1601 AERTVAEVFASVLG
+1601 ERMVAEVFAAVLG
-1615 AERVGADDDFFELG
+1615 VETVGVDDDFFELG
-1629 GNSLSATQVV
+1629 GNSLNATQVV
-1639 GRLGAAIGA
+1639 ARLGAAVGA

-1654 LFDAPTVAELA
+1654 IFEAPTVAELA
-1665 GTLGEHVGALIAPL
+1665 ASLGEQADSFSTPL
-1679 RAMERPERIPLSYAQ
+1679 RVMERPERIPLSYAQ
-1694 QRMWFLNRFDTGS
+1694 QRMWFLNRFDTES

-1744 YPESDGVGH
+1744 YPEYDGVG
-1753 QVVLSGDD
+1753 QQLVLAADD
-1761 PEAMPSLPMVD
+1761 PDAMPSMPMVD
-1772 ATEANLV
+1772 VREDGII
-1779 AAVAEAAI
+1779 AAVAEVAI
-1787 AGFDVTTAPPLR
+1787 AGFDVTAAPPLR
-1799 LRLLRLAADDHVLVC
+1799 VRLLRVAADDHVLVC

-1826 GPLTRDLMTAYLSRL
+1826 GPLTRDLMTAYLSRIAG
-1841 QSREPEWTPLP
+1841 REPEWTPLA

-1863 EILGEESD
+1863 EILGDETDSG
-1871 PDSLLTRQLDH
+1871 SLLARQLDF
-1882 WRTALA
+1882 WRNSLA

-1907 GRGATLVFE
+1907 GRGATLAFE
-1916 IDALVHAG
+1916 IDPIVHAA
-1924 LHRVAQEHSA
+1924 LLRVASEHNA
-1934 TLFMVVHAAFATLLA
+1934 TLFMAVHAAFAALLA

-1954 GDIAIGAPVAGRG
+1954 GDIAVGAPVAGRG
-1967 DAALDDLI
+1967 EAELDDLI
-1975 GMFVNTLVLRAE
+1975 GMFVNTLVLRAQV
-1987 IDPADSFGELLNTVR
+1987 DPAQSFGDLLNAVR
-2002 DSDIAAFGHADVP
+2002 TGDIAAFGHADVP

-2039 TFQNLATSELE
+2039 TFQNVGESALS

-2071 LTVGERA
+2071 LTVSERT
-2078 DADGTPQGMT
+2078 DAQNAPQGLT
-2088 GLFTYATDLFDE
+2088 ALFTYATDLFD
-2100 ATVQHFADRFR
+2100 ASTVQGFAERFR

-2116 VTADA
+2116 VTADPA
-2121 DRIVGDIDVL
+2121 RAVGDIDVL
-2131 GFDERRKVLTDWNDT
+2131 GFDERRRVLTEWNETGID
-2146 ALELPAGQLFSKFE
+2146 LPAGQLFSLFE
-2160 ARAVLTPDA
+2160 SQAARNPDA
-2169 AALRYQGREVSY
+2169 IALRAEGEELTYA
-2181 DELASRV
+2181 ELAARV
-2188 HRLARHLI
+2188 HRLARLLI

-2203 SLVALGIRRSVEL
+2203 TLVALGIRRSVDL

-2221 AVLEAGGAYV
+2221 AVLEAGGGYV
-2231 PLDLDQPADRLEHV
+2231 PLDLDQPADRIDHV
-2245 LETARPACVLT
+2245 LETARPVCVLT
-2256 TRGDDFAYDGP
+2256 TRRDGFASGDR
-2267 VAVIDAIE
+2267 VLTIDALD
-2275 LSGYSDAP
+2275 LSGYSDEP
-2283 IRDAERLAP
+2283 IRHDERRAP
-2292 LHGANTAYVI
+2292 LYTAHPAYVI

-2321 VNQIGWITGEYA
+2321 VNQIRWITTEYG

-2364 LVIAA
+2364 LVVASA
-2369 PDGHRDP
+2369 DGHRDP
-2376 AYLAEVIAAE
+2376 AYLADVIAAE
-2386 RVTMTSFVPSMLS
+2386 QITMTSFVPSMLS
-2399 AFTDSADPAALTS
+2399 AFTDSAAPAALTS
-2412 LRTLLVAGEAFTGDA
+2412 LRTLLIAGEAFTGDA

-2433 ISGAELHNLY
+2433 IGTAELHNLY

-2453 YAAVGEQVSGAV
+2453 YAAVPEQVSGAV
-2465 PIGAPVWNAQT
+2465 PIGAPVWNAKT

-2496 AGAQLARGYYGRAD
+2496 AGDQLARGYHGRAD

-2518 DPFGERG
+2518 NPFDAAG

-2564 IEAALTAQASVARAV
+2564 IESALTAQESIARAV
-2579 VVLRGDERLGDQ
+2579 VVLRHDERLGDQ
-2591 LVGYVVPVTGRAVDT
+2591 LVGYVVPAAGRAVDIADV
-2606 SELKAALAERLP
+2606 KAGVAERVP

-2648 DFAAAHEFR
+2648 DFAAGHEFR
-2657 APVTDAEQTVAE
+2657 APESETEQAVAQ
-2669 VYAQVLGLEQVGLD
+2669 VFSDVLGLEQVGLD

-2706 LDTGLGVRDLF
+2706 LDTDLGVRDLF
-2717 EVPSVAALAQRISG
+2717 EVSTVEALAQRVSG
-2731 SEAAAPRPRLVA
+2731 AETVAARPRLVA
-2743 GPRPEQVP
+2743 GVRPERIP

-2766 PTSSAYNLPIALR
+2766 PSSSAYNLPIALR
-2779 LTGELD
+2779 LTGALD
-2785 TEALQQAVADLV
+2785 TEALRLAVADLLE
-2797 RRHETLRTIYP
+2797 RHETLRTIYP
-2808 ETGGAPQ
+2808 EDASGAH
-2815 QVVLPAEQAVPQ
+2815 QVVLPAAQVVPE
-2827 LAPEV
+2827 LTPER
-2832 IGVDAVAERV
+2832 IGVDAVADRV
-2842 GALLTAGFEVTRDTP
+2842 TALLTAGFDVTGEIP

-2865 HVAETIEHVLVVVTH
+2865 DVADEIEHVLVLVTH

-2886 WSMGPLA
+2886 WSMGPLS
-2893 RDLVMAYMAR
+2893 RDLVLAYIAR
-2903 SAHTAPAWTPLP
+2903 SADTAPEWAPLP
-2915 VQYADYALWQRELLG
+2915 VQYADYSLWQREVLG
-2930 SEDDPDSL
+2930 SEDDPESL

-2944 YWRTELAGLP
+2944 HWRAELAGLP

-2970 FRGGSVQFAIDDATH
+2970 FRGGSVQFGIDDEIHA
-2985 QGLQRI
+2985 GLQRI

-3004 TALAIFLARLSGT
+3004 TALAVFLARLSGT
-3017 EDIAIGTPVAGR
+3017 DDIAIGTPVAGR

-3044 LVLRTQVP
+3044 LVLRTRVP
-3052 GELRFEELLART
+3052 GELRFDQLLAHT

-3093 RNPLY
+3093 RNPLF

-3108 DNDVE
+3108 DNDAE

-3126 ETSQVDLSLT
+3126 ETSQFDLSLT
-3136 MSSSDQAGLQA
+3136 VSDGGGNGLQG
-3147 AFTFAHDLFDYAT
+3147 AFTFAKDLFDYAT
-3160 IGVFADRFQRLLAA
+3160 VGVFADRFQRLLAA
-3174 IAGGPETPVGDLA
+3174 IVERPGTPVGDLP
-3187 LLGDEE
+3187 LLGDSE
-3193 YQLLTHVHGDEVMAT
+3193 YELLTHVHGDDVMAT
-3208 GLLPDLLTAGLRLGR
+3208 GLLPDLLTRGVALGR

-3245 QLARVLIDRGVGPEK
+3245 QLARVLIERGVGPEK

-3271 TVAAVLAVAKA
+3271 MVAAVLAIAKA

-3287 PIDPTY
+3287 PVDPTY

-3302 IDSGAII
+3302 TDSGAVL
-3309 GITGKAHLD
+3309 GITGRAHQA
-3318 GLPETLEWLC
+3318 GLPGEVEWLC
-3328 LDDPATDQQCVARSA
+3328 LDDAATDA
-3343 APVSDADRLAPLRMQ
+3343 ACMAQSPAPITDADRRAPLRMQ

-3378 THAGVG
+3378 THAGLG

-3389 AVARYELDPGH
+3389 AIALYDLDPEH
-3400 RMLHNCSPS
+3400 RLMHNCSPS

-3417 VCAFYIGATLVIVP
+3417 ICAFYTGATLVIVP
-3431 KEILGG
+3431 SEILGG
-3437 AELGELMRSENVTHA
+3437 AELNELMRTERVSHA
-3452 LLTPAVLS
+3452 LITPAVLG
-3460 TLDPAEQPQLVML
+3460 TLDATSQPQLEVL
-3473 SIGGDVTSPELV
+3473 SVGGDVTPPELV
-3485 SRWKAPGRVYHNAYG
+3485 TRWKAAGRVYHNAYG

-3522 TPVHGMSALVLDGRL
+3522 KPVHGMSALVLDARL

-3561 RAGLSA
+3561 RAGLSS
-3567 ERFVANPWGAAGSRM
+3567 ERFVANPWGAPGSRM
-3582 YRTGDVVRWYADP
+3582 YRTGDVVRWYAD
-3595 ADRGGNTALPDTKW
+3595 ADERGGNTALPDTPW

-3627 IELGEIDAVLGGHP
+3627 IELGEIDAVLGAHP
-3641 DVDFAITVGRKN
+3641 DVDFALTVGRKN
-3653 ASGATVLVSYVLGN
+3653 HTGTTVLVSYVLGTN
-3667 ALEPEHLQAYAALSL
+3667 LDPDALTEYAGQSL
-3682 PPHMVPTAIVVLD
+3682 PPHMVPAAIVVLD

-3723 STSLE
+3723 STPLE
-3728 ETIAAAFAEVLE
+3728 HTIAAAFAEVLG
-3740 VERVSVDDDF
+3740 VEQVSVDDDF
-3750 FALGGNSLLATQIVS
+3750 FALGGNSLLATGIVS
-3765 KLRKL
+3765 KLRTL
-3770 SGAQVM
+3770 SGAKVM
-3776 VAWFFADPTVTG
+3776 VAWFFTDPTVTG
-3788 LAARIAAA
+3788 LAARIGAD
-3796 LENSHDYDSAADGAM
+3796 LESRHDYDSAADAAL

-3818 ATGSRTPL
+3818 ATGDRTPL

-3835 SWCYAGLVGFL
+3835 SWCYAGLAGHL
-3846 PADQPVYG
+3846 PADQPLYG
-3854 LQSPALTEA
+3854 LQSPALTET
-3863 DYLPASLEEVARR
+3863 DYAPESLEEVARR
-3876 YVSAMREVQPEGPY
+3876 YVTAIREVQPHGPY
-3890 RLLGYSLGGILAH
+3890 RVLGYSLGGILAH

-3909 QAEGERVDVL
+3909 QTAGEQVELL

-3924 YPDAEFAD
+3924 YPDAEFTD

-3956 SDLSDEALAALHAA
+3956 TDLSDEALAALHAA

-3975 AVLTVER
+3975 AVLTVDR

-3989 AVHTVELGSQYRPKV
+3989 AVRTVELGSRYRPTA
-4004 FDGEM
+4004 FDGRME
-4009 DLFSAEQGRGDDHPH
+4009 LFAAELGRGDDHQH
-4024 SPDDWRGFVTGTITD
+4024 SAADWRPFVTGPITE
-4039 HVVPITHQLLTTAE
+4039 HVVPVKHQLMTTAE
-4053 AYAVIGPQ
+4053 SYAVIGPR
-4061 LAALLERES
+4061 LAALLEGGNG
-4070 APAASEEAAEEV
+4070 AGAIQPAHTPAEPAVGEDEVEGDWTITAVLPVVSDAALTGGMKLFARDEDSDHIHPDDRLLADPVEFVDKAFAGFDAEFVPTPGETDPNSSEHEDVSDAGSVVDASHRPDEV
-4082 TEDADWA
+4082 TGPAESGDFGVHGPSAVTGTGSIPDVVADSTITDADA
-4089 TTQVLPIITFDAP
+4089 E
-4102 PSGVKLRAADGTPPA
+4102 
-4117 PDSDTASG
+4117 
-4125 YSAASDYVAAEEFP
+4125 SAASDSRPDSAALDETAGADVAADSGT
-4139 AADAEAFVDKLFSGF
+4139 AADAVD
-4154 DTGEIA
+4154 DHA
-4160 ASAPGTS
+4160 A
-4167 AAEAVSAAREIG
+4167 AV
-4179 DSASGAGPE
+4179 
-4188 ASAEEGPQVSAE
+4188 
-4200 GSQRA
+4200 
-4205 DGGESPDAR
+4205 
-4214 RQGTPDVDGGAS
+4214 
-4226 LDARRQGILGADS
+4226 ADS
-4239 AGSPDADGA
+4239 A
-4248 GALGAD
+4248 
-4254 GAGALGADG
+4254 
-4263 AGTPDAIDLEAQE
+4263 
-4276 ISGAEVAEAPAQVA
+4276 
-4290 AAPAAPPI
+4290 APPV

-4311 LPAGAVSLLD
+4311 LPAGAVSLLE

-4367 EAAVMDIPA
+4367 DIAVMDIPV
-4376 QANSSDAQVWQ
+4376 QANSRDAVVWQ
-4387 LDPAVEAV
+4387 IDPSVEAV

-4414 GRNIRFVLMAGAQAD
+4414 GRNIRFVLMAGADAD
-4429 PTLDPIDCPAAVL
+4429 PNLEPVDQPAAVL

-4474 PSADAHPVGIAQ
+4474 PSADAHPVGIARDLAERAAAPSTVTELDWWRT
-4486 ALADRAVA
+4486 ALA
-4494 APTVIELEWW
+4494 
-4504 RASLTSATEGRD
+4504 SATAGRD
-4516 PAEVFGA
+4516 PAEVFDGGRDSA
-4523 DEGPIARGR
+4523 GRGR
-4532 VSVSITGEGAAAVDT
+4532 VSVSITGEGAAAVDA
-4547 VARRYDA
+4547 VARRYRA
-4554 TIDEVLLGALAV
+4554 SIDDVLLAALAV
-4566 TLLDDSGESV
+4566 TLLGDADENI
-4576 RRALGSVVQLVA
+4576 RAALGSVVQLVA

-4609 PFALRVYGV
+4609 PFPLRVEGV
-4618 DFDEVRRGG
+4618 DFEEVRQGG

-4641 REVPAQGVG
+4641 REVPARGVG
-4650 FGLLQHLNPD
+4650 YGLLQHLNPD

-4686 PEPVADDLYLDVTV
+4686 PEPVTDDLYLDVTV

-4731 QALGGLAEHGRETTP
+4731 QALGGLAEHGRTTG

>member
-19 TLPQLL
+19 TLPQLI
-25 SAAVEANP
+25 STAVEANP
-33 TGVALVLADAAQA
+33 AGVALILADATGTLAR
-46 YDQLSYAELDERSTR
+46 LSYAELDERSTR
-61 LARLLIDRGVG
+61 LAHLLIERGVG
-72 PEDLVALAIPRSV
+72 PEDLVAVAIPRSV
-85 ESVLAIWAVAKTGAG
+85 ESVVAVWAIAKTGAG

-113 LHMVTD
+113 LHMISD

-125 LTVGGRGAELP
+125 LTITGKRAVLP
-136 DAVTWL
+136 GTVTWIA
-142 ELDTADLGEQLQSY
+142 LDDAEFIEATQGY

-166 VQPLRAEHPAYTI
+166 VRPLRAEHPAYTI

-193 SHTGLS
+193 THTGLS
-199 GVTEELR
+199 GLSEEQR
-206 ERFRVTPES
+206 ERFRITPES

-223 SFDASIYEQLIALG
+223 SFDASVFEMLMAIG
-237 SAATLVVATPEV
+237 SAAALVVAVPEV

-256 ALLARESVSHAVITP
+256 ALLAREAVSHAVITP
-271 SVLASLDPNGLDEL
+271 SVLASLDPRGLDQL
-285 RVVVAVGE
+285 RVVLAAGE
-293 ACPPEVVRRWVTP
+293 ACPPELVRRWVAP
-306 IADGERSLLNGYGPT
+306 IADGRRRLLNGYGPT
-321 ETTIWTNS
+321 ETTVWSNC
-329 AELSPERPVTIG
+329 AELSPDRPVTIG
-341 TPIRSAVE
+341 AAIRGAVAH
-349 YVLDERLRPV
+349 VLDEQLRPV
-359 APGVAGELYVAGV
+359 APGVPGELYVAGA

-381 PGLTATRFVAN
+381 PELTAARFIAN
-392 PFDDSGSRLYRTGD
+392 PFEDNGSRLYRTGD
-406 LVRWTA
+406 LVRWTTG
-412 DGELEYLGRND
+412 GELEYLGRND

-434 LGEIDAVL
+434 LEEIDAVL
-442 AGHESVDFAVTVGH
+442 AGADAVDFAVTVGH

-466 SYVHAAPG
+466 SYVHPAPG
-474 ATVDVADLT
+474 ASVDVAELS
-483 ALAESALPP
+483 ALAESTLPP
-492 HMVPAGITVLDEI
+492 HMVPGAIMVLDEI
-505 PLTPVGKLDRAALPA
+505 PLTPVGKLDRAALP
-520 PELAVTA
+520 PPVIKERE

-533 PAQQLISD
+533 PAQQMVSSVI
-541 IFAEV
+541 AEV
-546 LRVEQVGLDDDFF
+546 LKVERVGLDDDFF

-565 ITSIQIVS
+565 ITSIRIVS

-581 FKAKDVFAARTVAGL
+581 FKAKDVFAARTVEGL
-596 AEIAESVTPGS
+596 AALAAAVTPG
-607 GELELSTGPLVQISD
+607 EAEVQLATGPLVEVTD
-622 ADRERLQ
+622 ADRARLQ
-629 EIYPAMS
+629 ELYPTMS
-636 DVWPLTP
+636 DIWPLTP
-643 LQSGMLFHALLAESS
+643 LQGGMLFHAQLAEHS
-658 VDAYMVQF
+658 VDAYMTQF
-666 TVELGGELDIPRLR
+666 TVELSGALDIPRLR

-700 SAGNP
+700 SNGNP
-705 LQVVVDDLEV
+705 LQIVVDDLEV

-723 DREPGA
+723 DRDTDE

-742 SGHFDMRSAPLLRF
+742 TGHFDMRTAPLLRF

-761 APERYQLFVTSHH
+761 APERFQLFVTSHH

-804 VRSYRDYLAWLVAQ
+804 VRSYRDYLAWLAAQ
-818 DRDAARAAWQEALA
+818 DREAARAAWREALD
-832 GFTEPSPLAPV
+832 GFTEPSPLAAV

-855 LGFELSAADTAA
+855 LGFELTAEETAA
-867 LSAVAAETG
+867 LSRVAAEAG
-876 VTVNTI
+876 ITVNTI

-930 VRLDAADTLAD
+930 VKLDAAGTLAGL
-941 VLRQLQDEQAALL
+941 LRQLQDEQAALL

-975 SLVVFASFPVDDA
+975 SLVVFASFPVDDE
-988 ALDEAAAPIEGVGL
+988 ALDEAAAPIDGVGL

-1021 GKTLRVTLKYLRDL
+1021 GKTLRVNLKYLRDL
-1035 FDNAA
+1035 FDTAA
-1040 AEALAERLA
+1040 AEALSERLA
-1049 LLLGRFGADP
+1049 LLLNRFGSNP
-1059 RARVGEVD
+1059 QARIAEVD
-1067 ALLDSER
+1067 ALIDSER

-1082 TEVAELLD
+1082 TEVPELAD

-1105 PDALAVMFG
+1105 PEALAVIFG
-1114 DTTLTYAEL
+1114 DITLTYAEL
-1123 DARSRRLAQEL
+1123 DARSRRLAREL
-1134 TLRGVGPETRV
+1134 MLRGVGPESRV
-1145 AVAMRRS
+1145 AVAMRRG
-1152 IDLVVALY
+1152 IDLVVGIY

-1175 HPAERNEYVL
+1175 HPVERNEYVL
-1185 AGSAPV
+1185 GSAAPV
-1191 CVLTRGDDSFET
+1191 CVLTRAGEGFET
-1203 ASGVTLFF
+1203 DSGVPLFF
-1211 IEAVAGADD
+1211 VEALAGASE
-1220 IEFVGA
+1220 IEFVGSVS
-1226 AAVRP
+1226 VRA
-1231 DHAAYVMYTS
+1231 DNAAYVIYTS

-1298 AAVVVAEPD
+1298 AAVVIAEPD
-1307 GHRDPAYIARM
+1307 GHRDPGYIARM
-1318 IADYGVTSVHF
+1318 IGEYGVTSVHF

-1340 AATSAVPASAQLRW
+1340 LARSSTAPTEQLRW
-1354 VFAAGEALSAET
+1354 VFAAGEALSTET
-1366 AAKSVAALPDTA
+1366 AVKFGAALPDTA

-1384 PAEATVVTAHPADRS
+1384 PAEATVVTAHPADQA
-1399 AGVAVPIG
+1399 AGNAVPIG

-1419 RQLQPVPFGAAGEL
+1419 RQLRPVPFGAAGEL

-1439 LARGYLGAP
+1439 LARGYLAAP
-1448 ALTAERFVAHA
+1448 GLSAERFIAYENGA
-1459 GGERLYR
+1459 RLYR
-1466 TGDVVRWVA
+1466 TGDVVRWIV
-1475 DPDVEGYALEY
+1475 DPAGSGHALEY

-1499 RVELGEIETV
+1499 RIELGEIETV
-1509 LLSHSAVHRAAVSL
+1509 LLSHAAVHRAAVTL
-1523 VRAATGD
+1523 VRAVTGD

-1536 VLESGARVGD
+1536 VLESGAVVAD
-1546 AALLAHVRAA
+1546 SDLLAHARAA

-1562 PATVVRLEALPLNA
+1562 PSAVVRLAAMPLNA

-1585 PIPEFQAR
+1585 PEPEFHAR
-1593 AYRAPSTT
+1593 AYRAPSTPG
-1601 AERTVAEVFASVLG
+1601 ERAVAEVFAAVLG
-1615 AERVGADDDFFELG
+1615 VETVGADDDFFELG

-1639 GRLGAAIGA
+1639 ARLGAAVGA
-1648 RVPVRA
+1648 RVPVRTI
-1654 LFDAPTVAELA
+1654 FESPTVAELA
-1665 GTLGEHVGALIAPL
+1665 TTLGDQADSLGTPL
-1679 RAMERPERIPLSYAQ
+1679 RPMERPELIPLSYAQ
-1694 QRMWFLNRFDTGS
+1694 QRMWFLNRFDTAAG
-1707 ATYNLPTALRITGP
+1707 TYNLPTALRITGP

-1739 VLRTI
+1739 VLRTV
-1744 YPESDGVGH
+1744 YPERDGVGH
-1753 QVVLSGDD
+1753 QVILAADD
-1761 PEAMPSLPMVD
+1761 PEAMPSMPMVD
-1772 ATEANLV
+1772 VREDGIT

-1787 AGFDVTTAPPLR
+1787 AGFDVTAAPPLR
-1799 LRLLRLAADDHVLVC
+1799 VRLLRLGTDDHVLVC

-1826 GPLTRDLMTAYLSRL
+1826 GPLTRDLMTAYLSRI
-1841 QSREPEWTPLP
+1841 QGREPEWTPLE

-1863 EILGEESD
+1863 EILGDETDSG
-1871 PDSLLTRQLDH
+1871 SLLARQLH
-1882 WRTALA
+1882 YWQRTLA

-1907 GRGATLVFE
+1907 GRGATLAFE
-1916 IDALVHAG
+1916 IDPIVHAA
-1924 LHRVAQEHSA
+1924 LHRVASEHNA
-1934 TLFMVVHAAFATLLA
+1934 TLFMVVHAAFAALLA

-1954 GDIAIGAPVAGRG
+1954 GDIAVGAPIAGRG
-1967 DAALDDLI
+1967 EAALDDLI
-1975 GMFVNTLVLRAE
+1975 GMFVNTLVLRAQV
-1987 IDPADSFGELLNTVR
+1987 DPAASFGELLNAVR
-2002 DSDIAAFGHADVP
+2002 EGDIAAFGHADVP

-2039 TFQNLATSELE
+2039 TFQNVGNSELS

-2071 LTVGERA
+2071 LTVSEHV
-2078 DADGTPQGMT
+2078 DADNAAQGMT
-2088 GLFTYATDLFDE
+2088 ALFTYATDLFDT
-2100 ATVQHFADRFR
+2100 ATVQGFADRFR

-2116 VTADA
+2116 VTADPTRA
-2121 DRIVGDIDVL
+2121 VGDIDVL
-2131 GFDERRKVLTDWNDT
+2131 ALDERRKVLTEWNET
-2146 ALELPAGQLFSKFE
+2146 AIDLPAGQLFSLFE
-2160 ARAVLTPDA
+2160 AQAARNPEAVALSFEGTELTYA
-2169 AALRYQGREVSY
+2169 
-2181 DELASRV
+2181 ELASRV
-2188 HRLARHLI
+2188 HRLARLLT

-2203 SLVALGIRRSVEL
+2203 SLVALGIRRSVDL

-2221 AVLEAGGAYV
+2221 AVLEAGGGYV
-2231 PLDLDQPADRLEHV
+2231 PLDLDQPADRIEHV
-2245 LETARPACVLT
+2245 LETAQPVCVLT
-2256 TRGDDFAYDGP
+2256 TRRDGFTPAPGDVPTGR
-2267 VAVIDAIE
+2267 VLTIDALD
-2275 LSGYSDAP
+2275 LSGYSDEP
-2283 IRDAERLAP
+2283 IRHDERHAP
-2292 LHGANTAYVI
+2292 LYSAHPAYVI

-2321 VNQIGWITGEYA
+2321 INQIRWITTEYG
-2333 IGADDVVLLKTP
+2333 ISADDVVLLKTP

-2354 LFGPLAVGAR
+2354 LFGPLAVGAK
-2364 LVIAA
+2364 LVIATA
-2369 PDGHRDP
+2369 DGHRDP

-2386 RVTMTSFVPSMLS
+2386 RITMTSFVPSMLS
-2399 AFTDSADPAALTS
+2399 AFTDTAAPAALTS
-2412 LRTLLVAGEAFTGDA
+2412 LRTLLIAGEAFTGDA

-2433 ISGAELHNLY
+2433 IGRAELHNLY

-2453 YAAVGEQVSGAV
+2453 YAPVPAEVSGAV

-2496 AGAQLARGYYGRAD
+2496 AGDQLARGYHGRAD

-2518 DPFGERG
+2518 NPFGERG
-2525 ARMYRTGDLVRWTDR
+2525 TRMYRTGDLVRWTDR

-2564 IEAALTAQASVARAV
+2564 IESALTAQESIARAV
-2579 VVLRGDERLGDQ
+2579 VVLRHDDRLGDQ
-2591 LVGYVVPVTGRAVDT
+2591 LVAYVVPAAGAVVDT
-2606 SELKAALAERLP
+2606 VAVKTAVAERVP
-2618 GYMVPAAFVV
+2618 GYMVPSAFVV

-2648 DFAAAHEFR
+2648 DFAADHEFR
-2657 APVTDAEQTVAE
+2657 APETETEQAVAAVFAE
-2669 VYAQVLGLEQVGLD
+2669 VLGLDRVGLD

-2706 LDTGLGVRDLF
+2706 LDADLGVRDLF
-2717 EVPSVAALAQRISG
+2717 EVSSVAALAQRVSG
-2731 SEAAAPRPRLVA
+2731 TEGIAPRPKLVA
-2743 GPRPEQVP
+2743 GPRPEHVP

-2779 LTGELD
+2779 LTGALD
-2785 TEALQQAVADLV
+2785 TEALGLAVADLLE
-2797 RRHETLRTIYP
+2797 RHETLRTIYP
-2808 ETGGAPQ
+2808 EVEGTAHQVILPAA
-2815 QVVLPAEQAVPQ
+2815 QVV
-2827 LAPEV
+2827 PELTPER

-2842 GALLTAGFEVTRDTP
+2842 TALLTAGFDVTREIP

-2865 HVAETIEHVLVVVTH
+2865 DTTDDIEHVLVVVTH

-2886 WSMGPLA
+2886 WSMGPLS
-2893 RDLVMAYMAR
+2893 RDLIMAYIAR
-2903 SAHTAPAWTPLP
+2903 SADTAPEWAPLP
-2915 VQYADYALWQRELLG
+2915 VQYADYTLWQRAVLG
-2930 SEDDPDSL
+2930 SEDDPESL
-2938 ISRQTA
+2938 ISKQTEH
-2944 YWRTELAGLP
+2944 WRTELAGLP

-2965 PPVQS
+2965 PATQS
-2970 FRGGSVQFAIDDATH
+2970 FRGGSLNFTIDDETH
-2985 QGLQRI
+2985 QGLRRI

-3004 TALAIFLARLSGT
+3004 SALALFLARLSGT
-3017 EDIAIGTPVAGR
+3017 DDIAIGTPVAGR

-3052 GELRFEELLART
+3052 GELRFDELLART
-3064 KDADLRAFAHAE
+3064 KDADLRAFANAE
-3076 VPFERLVD
+3076 VPFERLVE

-3093 RNPLY
+3093 RNPLF

-3108 DNDVE
+3108 DNNAE

-3126 ETSQVDLSLT
+3126 ETSQFDLSLT
-3136 MSSSDQAGLQA
+3136 MSDGGGQGLQG
-3147 AFTFAHDLFDYAT
+3147 AFTFARDLFDYAT
-3160 IGVFADRFQRLLAA
+3160 VGVFADRFKRLLTA
-3174 IAGGPETPVGDLA
+3174 IVERPGTRVGDLP
-3187 LLGDEE
+3187 LLDDSE
-3193 YQLLTHVHGDEVMAT
+3193 YELLTHVHGDDVMAT
-3208 GLLPDLLTAGLRLGR
+3208 GLLPELLTRGVSLGR

-3245 QLARVLIDRGVGPEK
+3245 QLARVLIGRGVGPEK
-3260 LVAVAFPRSFE
+3260 LVAIAFPRSFE
-3271 TVAAVLAVAKA
+3271 MVAAVLAVAKA

-3287 PIDPTY
+3287 PVDPTY

-3302 IDSGAII
+3302 TDSGAVL
-3309 GITGKAHLD
+3309 GITGRAHRD
-3318 GLPETLEWLC
+3318 SLPGEVEWLC
-3328 LDDPATDQQCVARSA
+3328 LDDAATDGACMAQSP
-3343 APVSDADRLAPLRMQ
+3343 APVTDADRIAPLRMQ

-3378 THAGVG
+3378 THVGLG

-3389 AVARYELDPGH
+3389 AVPLYDLAAEH
-3400 RMLHNCSPS
+3400 RLMHICSPS

-3417 VCAFYIGATLVIVP
+3417 VCAFYTGATLVIVP
-3431 KEILGG
+3431 SEILGG
-3437 AELGELMRSENVTHA
+3437 PELGELMRTESVSHA
-3452 LLTPAVLS
+3452 LITPAVLG
-3460 TLDPAEQPQLVML
+3460 TLDPATQPQLEVL
-3473 SIGGDVTSPELV
+3473 SVGGDVTPPELV
-3485 SRWKAPGRVYHNAYG
+3485 ARWKAAGRVYHNAYG

-3522 TPVHGMSALVLDGRL
+3522 KPVHGMSALVLDSRL

-3561 RAGLSA
+3561 RAGLSS
-3567 ERFVANPWGAAGSRM
+3567 ERFVANPWGAPGSRM
-3582 YRTGDVVRWYADP
+3582 YRTGDVVRWYAD
-3595 ADRGGNTALPDTKW
+3595 ADERGGNTALPDTKW

-3627 IELGEIDAVLGGHP
+3627 IELGEIDAVLGSHP
-3641 DVDFAITVGRKN
+3641 DVDFAVTVGRKN
-3653 ASGATVLVSYVLGN
+3653 HTGTTVLVSYVLGK
-3667 ALEPEHLQAYAALSL
+3667 ALDPEALQSYAAQSL
-3682 PPHMVPTAIVVLD
+3682 PPHMVPAAVVVLD
-3695 EIPLTPVGKLDRKAL
+3695 ELPLTPVGKLDRKAL

-3723 STSLE
+3723 ATPLE
-3728 ETIAAAFAEVLE
+3728 ETIAATFAEVLG
-3740 VERVSVDDDF
+3740 VDQVSVDEDF
-3750 FALGGNSLLATQIVS
+3750 FAIGGNSLLATQIVS
-3765 KLRKL
+3765 KLRKV

-3776 VAWFFADPTVTG
+3776 VAWFFTDPTVTG
-3788 LAARIAAA
+3788 LAERIRLD
-3796 LENSHDYDSAADGAM
+3796 LESKHDYDSAADAAL

-3818 ATGSRTPL
+3818 ATGDRTPL

-3835 SWCYAGLVGFL
+3835 SWCYAGLAGYL
-3846 PADQPVYG
+3846 PADQPLYG

-3863 DYLPASLEEVARR
+3863 DYAPDSLEEVARR
-3876 YVSAMREVQPEGPY
+3876 YVEAMRGVQPHGPY
-3890 RLLGYSLGGILAH
+3890 RVLGYSLGGILAH

-3909 QAEGERVDVL
+3909 QAAGEQVDVL

-3924 YPDAEFAD
+3924 YPDAEFTD

-3956 SDLSDEALAALHAA
+3956 RDLSDEALAALHEA

-3989 AVHTVELGSQYRPKV
+3989 AVRTVELGSRYRPTA
-4004 FDGEM
+4004 FDGRME
-4009 DLFSAEQGRGDDHPH
+4009 LFAAELGRGDDHQH
-4024 SPDDWRGFVTGTITD
+4024 SAADWRPFVTGPVSE
-4039 HVVPITHQLLTTAE
+4039 HVVPVKHQLMTTAE
-4053 AYAVIGPQ
+4053 SYAVIGPR
-4061 LAALLERES
+4061 LAAILDGEIG
-4070 APAASEEAAEEV
+4070 APAGEV
-4082 TEDADWA
+4082 TVDSDNGEGEGDW
-4089 TTQVLPIITFDAP
+4089 TITQVLPVIDFDTSTSEMKLQAREEDSEHLTEEVPERIAEVEPEPAPEQEQVVEAETAAEVDVTEPEDAP
-4102 PSGVKLRAADGTPPA
+4102 ES
-4117 PDSDTASG
+4117 SESI
-4125 YSAASDYVAAEEFP
+4125 AE
-4139 AADAEAFVDKLFSGF
+4139 
-4154 DTGEIA
+4154 
-4160 ASAPGTS
+4160 
-4167 AAEAVSAAREIG
+4167 
-4179 DSASGAGPE
+4179 PE
-4188 ASAEEGPQVSAE
+4188 VP
-4200 GSQRA
+4200 
-4205 DGGESPDAR
+4205 
-4214 RQGTPDVDGGAS
+4214 
-4226 LDARRQGILGADS
+4226 
-4239 AGSPDADGA
+4239 
-4248 GALGAD
+4248 
-4254 GAGALGADG
+4254 
-4263 AGTPDAIDLEAQE
+4263 
-4276 ISGAEVAEAPAQVA
+4276 

-4311 LPAGAVSLLD
+4311 LPAGAVSLLEI
-4321 VEPSGLWVRAITL
+4321 EPTGLWIRAITL

-4367 EAAVMDIPA
+4367 DIAVMDIPV
-4376 QANSSDAQVWQ
+4376 QANSRDAVVWQ
-4387 LDPAVEAV
+4387 LDPSVEAV

-4405 AAAELDPEK
+4405 AAAELDPDK
-4414 GRNIRFVLMAGAQAD
+4414 GRNIRFVLMAGGEAD
-4429 PTLDPIDCPAAVL
+4429 PNLDPSDRPAAVL

-4474 PSADAHPVGIAQ
+4474 PSADAHPVGIARD
-4486 ALADRAVA
+4486 LAERAA
-4494 APTVIELEWW
+4494 AAQTVIELEWW
-4504 RASLTSATEGRD
+4504 RSALTSALPGRD
-4516 PAEVFGA
+4516 PAEVLGG
-4523 DEGPIARGR
+4523 DGDPLDRGR

-4547 VARRYDA
+4547 VARYYDA
-4554 TIDEVLLGALAV
+4554 SIDDVLLAALAV
-4566 TLLDDSGESV
+4566 TLLDDSAETA
-4576 RRALGSVVQLVA
+4576 RTALGSVVQLVA

-4609 PFALRVYGV
+4609 PFPLRVYGV
-4618 DFDEVRRGG
+4618 DFEEVRQGG
-4627 PAAGSVLEQIRDRC
+4627 PAAGSIIRQIRDRC
-4641 REVPAQGVG
+4641 REVPSQGVG

-4660 TAAAIAGLPVG
+4660 TADAIAGLPVG

-4686 PEPVADDLYLDVTV
+4686 PEPVTDDLYLDVTV

-4731 QALGGLAEHGRETTP
+4731 QALGGLAEHGRATNP